1 MNRDQERLEDILEY
15 TRLIRR
21 HTASGRSA
29 LDDEVTQAAV
39 TRWLEIIGEAAG
51 AVSAEL
57 RVDYPEVPW
66 RDLVGMRNILVHAY
80 RRVNLN
86 LVWRAVERLPEIEAQ
101 IGYGDAPAAMQSPW
115 LGITSPRDPRRL
127 RRCCPPRSFASRMSS
142 TMVRPGWVR
151 RGTRA

>member
-101 IGYGDAPAAMQSPW
+101 IVAILAQDEWPE
-115 LGITSPRDPRRL
+115 
-127 RRCCPPRSFASRMSS
+127 
-142 TMVRPGWVR
+142 
-151 RGTRA
+151 

>member
-1 MNRDQERLEDILEY
+1 VNRDQERLEDILEY

-86 LVWRAVERLPEIEAQ
+86 LLWRAVERVPELERQIAAIIE
-101 IGYGDAPAAMQSPW
+101 DEW
-115 LGITSPRDPRRL
+115 
-127 RRCCPPRSFASRMSS
+127 
-142 TMVRPGWVR
+142 PG
-151 RGTRA
+151 

>member
-1 MNRDQERLEDILEY
+1 MNRDQERLADILEH

-86 LVWRAVERLPEIEAQ
+86 LLWRAVERVPELERQIAAIIE
-101 IGYGDAPAAMQSPW
+101 DEW
-115 LGITSPRDPRRL
+115 
-127 RRCCPPRSFASRMSS
+127 
-142 TMVRPGWVR
+142 PG
-151 RGTRA
+151 

>member
-1 MNRDQERLEDILEY
+1 VNRDQERLEDILEH

-21 HTASGRSA
+21 HTGGGREV

-39 TRWLEIIGEAAG
+39 TRWIEIIGEAAG

-57 RVDYPEVPW
+57 RVAYSEVPW

-86 LVWRAVERLPEIEAQ
+86 LVWRAVERLPEIERQLVAILAQ
-101 IGYGDAPAAMQSPW
+101 EEWPE
-115 LGITSPRDPRRL
+115 
-127 RRCCPPRSFASRMSS
+127 
-142 TMVRPGWVR
+142 
-151 RGTRA
+151 